1 MGEIQDIKEQALQS
15 AEQQKDAGADRIS
28 GVAEVVHG
36 VARELEGEFP
46 TGASYVHRAASQL
59 EAGATKLRESRI
71 EDLIKGVGNIAR
83 TQPAV
88 FFGGA
93 MLAGVLLSRFLKS
106 SSDNRDAGSR

>member
-1 MGEIQDIKEQALQS
+1 MGEIQDIKEQTLRS
-15 AEQQKDAGADRIS
+15 AEQQKDAGADRIG

-46 TGASYVHRAASQL
+46 IGASYVHQAASQL

-106 SSDNRDAGSR
+106 SSDNRDPSSR

>member
-1 MGEIQDIKEQALQS
+1 MGEIQDIKEQTLRN

-36 VARELEGEFP
+36 VARELEGDFP
-46 TGASYVHRAASQL
+46 TGAAYVHRAASQL
-59 EAGATKLRESRI
+59 EAGATKLRESPI
-71 EDLIKGVGNIAR
+71 EDLIRTVGKIAR
-83 TQPAV
+83 TQPAI

-106 SSDNRDAGSR
+106 SDDRDANSR